1 MLNKEDKVRYLRLI
15 AYLKPLKAMAALAVI
30 GTLLYGMTEP
40 LMPWVMKGLID
51 EGFSGDGQSHNY
63 RAIYYFVALM
73 IGGFTLRGIANYASS
88 YATTWVGQKVVYQLR
103 SEMFAKMQ
111 HLPMAYFNEHSQGSM
126 LSKFTYDVNQLLS
139 ATTNSLIQLIR
150 DSITI
155 LALIISLFVLDWQLT
170 LILMIAAP
178 FVAWFI
184 VFVSK
189 KMRHLSH
196 RLQED
201 MGSINHVIDE
211 ALRGRTIV
219 RIFNGFTHERARFNQ
234 QAHSI
239 ESHILASSRISAM
252 TSPILEVIIILA
264 LSAVILIAATQSHSD
279 GMTNGKFVAFLGSM
293 ALLFPPIKRLGK
305 VNEAIQRGLA
315 AMESV
320 FALLDA
326 EEEEIRQTN
335 PSGIRLEQGDIRFEN
350 VSFAYGERQVLEDF
364 SLHIRAGESIALV
377 GESGSGKSTLAAL
390 LAGFYPP
397 DSGRIFIDGQDTAAI
412 SLKER
417 RQAMAYVS
425 QETMLFDTTIAQNI
439 AYADEKPD
447 QEKIVAAAVS
457 ANADEFIRQLPQGYD
472 SPVGQYGN
480 RLSGGQ
486 KQRIAIARAL
496 YKDAPILILDE
507 ATSALDNRSEQK
519 VQEAIERLSRNR
531 TAIIIAHRLSTI
543 ENADR
548 IVVLERG
555 KIIESGSHQAL
566 LDKNGYYAKLLQRI
580 PS

>member
-1 MLNKEDKVRYLRLI
+1 MLNKEDKIRYLRLLR
-15 AYLKPLKAMAALAVI
+15 YLKPLKAMAALAVI

-51 EGFSGDGQSHNY
+51 EGFSNHGHEHNY
-63 RAIYYFVALM
+63 QAIYFFVGMM
-73 IGGFTLRGIANYASS
+73 IIGFILRGCANYSSS
-88 YATTWVGQKVVYQLR
+88 YATTWVGQKIVYRLR

-111 HLPMAYFNEHSQGSM
+111 RLPMAYFTEHTQGSM

-155 LALIISLFVLDWQLT
+155 IALLISLFVLDWQLT
-170 LILMIAAP
+170 LILMIATP

-184 VFVSK
+184 ILVSK
-189 KMRHLSH
+189 KLRNLSH
-196 RLQED
+196 RLQDD

-211 ALRGRTIV
+211 SLRGRAIV
-219 RIFNGFTHERARFNQ
+219 RIFNGFQHEEARFNA

-252 TSPILEVIIILA
+252 TSPILEIIIIFA
-264 LSAVILIAATQSHSD
+264 LSAVILIAATQSQND

-305 VNEAIQRGLA
+305 INESIQRALA
-315 AMESV
+315 AMENV
-320 FALLDA
+320 FTLLDA
-326 EEEEIRQTN
+326 DEEPQREKT
-335 PSGIRLEQGDIRFEN
+335 GIRLDKGEIRFEN
-350 VSFAYGERQVLEDF
+350 VCFSYGEKLILNHF
-364 SLHIRAGESIALV
+364 SLHIRAGETVALV
-377 GESGSGKSTLAAL
+377 GESGSGKSTLVAL

-397 DSGRIFIDGQDTAAI
+397 DSGRIYIDGHDVENI
-412 SLKER
+412 SLAER

-425 QETMLFDTTIAQNI
+425 QETMLFATSVADNI
-439 AYADEKPD
+439 AYADAQP
-447 QEKIVAAAVS
+447 QREKIIAAAKS
-457 ANADEFIRQLPQGYD
+457 ANADDFITQLPEGYD
-472 SPVGQYGN
+472 TLVGEFGN

-486 KQRIAIARAL
+486 KQRLAIARAL

-507 ATSALDNRSEQK
+507 ATSALDNHSEQK
-519 VQEAIERLSRNR
+519 VQEALERLRKNR

-548 IVVLERG
+548 IIVLKNG
-555 KIIESGSHQAL
+555 TIIESGNHQELISH
-566 LDKNGYYAKLLQRI
+566 NGFYAKLLQRL
-580 PS
+580 S

>member
-1 MLNKEDKVRYLRLI
+1 MLNKEDKARYLRLI
-15 AYLKPLKAMAALAVI
+15 RYLKPLKSMAILAVI
-30 GTLLYGMTEP
+30 STLLYGMTEP

-51 EGFSGDGQSHNY
+51 EGFSNHGQSHNY
-63 RAIYYFVALM
+63 HAIYFFVAIM
-73 IGGFTLRGIANYASS
+73 IAGFILRGFANYSSS
-88 YATTWVGQKVVYQLR
+88 YATTWVGQKIVYRLR

-111 HLPMAYFNEHSQGSM
+111 RLPMAYFTEHTQGSM

-139 ATTNSLIQLIR
+139 AVTNSLIQLIR
-150 DSITI
+150 DSIAI
-155 LALIISLFVLDWQLT
+155 IALLISLFVLDWQLT
-170 LILMIAAP
+170 LILMIATP

-189 KMRHLSH
+189 KMRELSR
-196 RLQED
+196 RLQDD

-211 ALRGRTIV
+211 SLRGRAIV
-219 RIFNGFTHERARFNQ
+219 RIFNGFKHEEARFNA

-239 ESHILASSRISAM
+239 EEHILASSRISAM
-252 TSPILEVIIILA
+252 TSPIVEVIIILA
-264 LSAVILIAATQSHSD
+264 LSVVILIASTQSQSD

-305 VNEAIQRGLA
+305 INESIQRALA
-315 AMESV
+315 AMENV

-326 EEEEIRQTN
+326 DEEPQLPNT
-335 PSGIRLEQGDIRFEN
+335 GIILNKGEIRFEN
-350 VSFAYGERQVLEDF
+350 ICFSYGEQSILKDF

-377 GESGSGKSTLAAL
+377 GESGSGKSTLVAL
-390 LAGFYPP
+390 LAGFYSP
-397 DSGRIFIDGQDTAAI
+397 DSGHIYIDGQDVQNI
-412 SLKER
+412 SLAER

-425 QETMLFDTTIAQNI
+425 QETMLFATSVADNI
-439 AYADEKPD
+439 AYADKNPER
-447 QEKIVAAAVS
+447 EKIIAAAIS
-457 ANADEFIRQLPQGYD
+457 ANADDFIKQLPEGYD
-472 SPVGQYGN
+472 TLVGEFGN

-519 VQEAIERLSRNR
+519 VQEAIERLRKNR

-548 IVVLERG
+548 IIVLNHG
-555 KIIESGSHQAL
+555 KIVESGSHHELIQL
-566 LDKNGYYAKLLQRI
+566 NGFYAKLLQRL
-580 PS
+580 PA